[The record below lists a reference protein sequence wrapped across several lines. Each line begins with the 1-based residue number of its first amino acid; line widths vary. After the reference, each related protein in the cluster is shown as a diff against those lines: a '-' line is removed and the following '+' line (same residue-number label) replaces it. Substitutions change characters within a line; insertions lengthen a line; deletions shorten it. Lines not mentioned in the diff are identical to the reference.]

1 MFGVLGL
8 NPWECTAYYVSE
20 RLPACSIAPCRRPVG
35 GGPITS
41 NKPAG
46 PRRYGDDEVRQLL
59 ERASELHRAAERENP
74 ADGITLAD
82 LEEAAAEAGIPSTF
96 VRQAA
101 ATLGDPA
108 RPPGTGFFKSAGF
121 KSHRII
127 KADVG
132 VEDLKLLA
140 ADLERTLGIGDSLS
154 KVRNQEDW
162 LGRPMT
168 SLYWHSGESFG
179 HWVFV
184 AEVEGKVTF
193 WAGDYLDAPAAIG
206 VGVLACVVL
215 AFAMFDAGFLGALPN
230 LALAGVAGLGMTAA
244 AWRSR
249 IFRRFTPSE
258 IDHGAIVE
266 ALVERV
272 ESRASRSVTSSSP
285 PTASA
290 G

>member
-8 NPWECTAYYVSE
+8 NPWECTAYYFRK

-35 GGPITS
+35 GDPIAS
-41 NKPAG
+41 NKPAA

-59 ERASELHRAAERENP
+59 ERATELHLAAERENP

-82 LEEAAAEAGIPSTF
+82 LEEAAAEAGIPSKF

-108 RPPGTGFFKSAGF
+108 RRPGTGFFKSAGF

-140 ADLERTLGIGDSLS
+140 ADLEQTLGIGDSLS

-206 VGVLACVVL
+206 VGVLACV
-215 AFAMFDAGFLGALPN
+215 AFALAMFDAGFLGALPN
-230 LALAGVAGLGMTAA
+230 LALAGVAGLGITAA
-244 AWRSR
+244 LWRSR
-249 IFRRFTPSE
+249 IVRRFTPSQ
-258 IDHGAIVE
+258 IDHGEIVE
-266 ALVERV
+266 ALVERI
-272 ESRASRSVTSSSP
+272 ESRGRPATESLDCP
-285 PTASA
+285 P
-290 G
+290 